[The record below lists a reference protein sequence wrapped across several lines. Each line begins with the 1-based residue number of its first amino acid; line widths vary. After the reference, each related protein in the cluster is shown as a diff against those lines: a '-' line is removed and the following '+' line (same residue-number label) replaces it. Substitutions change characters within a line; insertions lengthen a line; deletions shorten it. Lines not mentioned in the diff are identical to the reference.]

1 MGIPSYYRKL
11 VRVCPGLVVADA
23 ETEAAEVAE
32 VAETK
37 EAGEVDWF
45 FMDFNCLIYH
55 CLRRPGTPAYPEGAE
70 QEAAW
75 VEAFLN
81 IVTDY
86 TVDVIRRVGPRKGAY
101 LAVDGVVPMAKMRQQ
116 RMRRFTSAWWAS
128 QGKSKDGGAV
138 GRAWDTNAI
147 TPGTVFMDRLDA
159 VLRARMTLEGKEGV
173 WRVSGCREAGEG
185 EHKIMAEWR
194 RLAGVGPVGS
204 VAIYGLDAD
213 LIVLSLLTRERLGQ
227 GAVWLFR
234 ESTDKGE
241 TQYDLFGRECFEWFS
256 IEVLRAWVVS
266 SVAVPPSL
274 ESEWIENY
282 ACMMSM
288 LGNDFLPS
296 SLSYKMRDD
305 GHGVLV
311 EQLAGL
317 FVGGVRL
324 VRGVESEVSRD
335 GLTALIRVMAAQEEE
350 RVTSMVLKK
359 RRQAA
364 EIPDVSIGEED
375 WPLAVMEENAL
386 LWYGPEGRGRPRL
399 DRNWR
404 DRYLGFF
411 HGFSA
416 SSESVDQL
424 CREYLRGV
432 QWVWSY
438 YTGAEVCFEW
448 SYPWSLPPLWVWLAG
463 YLERHE
469 LPECGIGLRGCE
481 IEPVEQLA
489 VVLPLAS
496 WSLIP
501 PSAVRALPYRAPH
514 LFPSEFRF
522 DSVGKRYF
530 WECECRI
537 PVPSVRMLRAFIF

>member
-1 MGIPSYYRKL
+1 MGLVIHTKVRGMGIPSYYRKL
-11 VRVCPGLVVADA
+11 VRVCPGLVVSDAD
-23 ETEAAEVAE
+23 
-32 VAETK
+32 TK
-37 EAGEVDWF
+37 ETREVDWF

-55 CLRRPGTPAYPEGAE
+55 CLRRPGTPAYPAGGEE
-70 QEAAW
+70 AW
-75 VEAFLN
+75 VEAFLK
-81 IVTDY
+81 IVADY
-86 TVDVIRRVGPRKGAY
+86 TVEVIRRVGPRKGVY

-116 RMRRFTSAWWAS
+116 RMRRFTSAWWAE
-128 QGKSKDGGAV
+128 QGKSKDGVV
-138 GRAWDTNAI
+138 GRGWDTNAI
-147 TPGTVFMDRLDA
+147 TPGTAFMDRLDA
-159 VLRARMTLEGKEGV
+159 VLRARIALEGKEGV

-213 LIVLSLLTRERLGQ
+213 LIVLSLLTRERLGH

-234 ESTDKGE
+234 ESTEKGE
-241 TQYDLFGRECFEWFS
+241 TVYDLFGRECFEWFS
-256 IEVLRAWVVS
+256 IEVLRAWLVS
-266 SVAVPPSL
+266 AAVTSAA
-274 ESEWIENY
+274 ESESASEWIENY

-317 FVGGVRL
+317 FLGGVRL
-324 VRGVESEVSRD
+324 VRAEEGVSRD
-335 GLTALIRVMAAQEEE
+335 GLTTLVRAMAAQEEE
-350 RVTSMVLKK
+350 RVAGMVFKK

-364 EIPDVSIGEED
+364 EMAEVPIGEED
-375 WPLAVMEENAL
+375 WPLVVMEENVL

-411 HGFSA
+411 HGFPL

-463 YLERHE
+463 YLERNE
-469 LPECGIGLRGCE
+469 LPACGVGLRGCE

-537 PVPSVRMLRAFIF
+537 PVPTVRAVREWCRV